1 MGTLA
6 SVLEQSGIATVA
18 ISIIRE
24 QIEATKPPRALHCEF
39 PLGRPLGKPGDSE
52 FQHQV
57 LDAAFDLL
65 NVESG
70 PVLVDYPEEIS
81 DDADAPLS
89 CTIPPAD
96 HSDKHPAEA
105 EALGLLPIW
114 RRTYEKY
121 GRTTVGKVVTPEQ
134 VPEIVTLFARIADG
148 EDWTS
153 VGLPGDPTKLGA
165 DIKNFY
171 EEASLSLSESV
182 PGARQAETWF
192 VTQTKAGDV
201 IQRAR
206 IALEEQ
212 EAGSYFTTYILPL
225 TQVREPGSG
234 TDE

>member
-6 SVLEQSGIATVA
+6 SVLEQSGLATVA

-24 QIEATKPPRALHCEF
+24 QVVATQPPRALHCEF
-39 PLGRPLGKPGDSE
+39 PLGRPLGKPGDSA
-52 FQHQV
+52 FQHEI

-65 NVESG
+65 NAESG

-81 DDADAPLS
+81 DDADTPLS

-96 HSDKHPAEA
+96 NSDKHPAEA
-105 EALGLLPIW
+105 EARGLLPVW
-114 RRTYEKY
+114 RRSYEKY
-121 GRTTVGKVVTPEQ
+121 GRTTVGKVVPPEQ
-134 VPEIVTLFARIADG
+134 VPEMVALFAKIADG

-153 VGLPGDPTKLGA
+153 VGLPGDLTKLGA

-171 EEASLSLSESV
+171 EEASLSLSDGI

-192 VTQTKAGDV
+192 VTQTRAGDV

-206 IALEEQ
+206 VALKEQ
-212 EAGSYFTTYILPL
+212 KAGSYFTSYILPM
-225 TQVREPGSG
+225 TQVREPENGSN
-234 TDE
+234 D

>member
-1 MGTLA
+1 M
-6 SVLEQSGIATVA
+6 
-18 ISIIRE
+18 
-24 QIEATKPPRALHCEF
+24 
-39 PLGRPLGKPGDSE
+39 
-52 FQHQV
+52 
-57 LDAAFDLL
+57 
-65 NVESG
+65 ESG